1 MKTAVDN
8 QFNRRSSH
16 NSRRKSSKGGLF
28 DDLVLYEARDCIS
41 RQKLISHFGV
51 DCAIRTGAGSRL
63 KVENIYGASHA
74 DVSTRRRKS
83 DSSVHHWSQDLSSP
97 LLNDNINTPLHNENI
112 NSNYTSSSSSSYGFG
127 HRRHNDSLDRI
138 VQPVIIQKLYDFFG
152 SDAAIDIPFEEIEKN
167 GIGYLIQSSV
177 PLAYF
182 IEYLLI
188 HDNPEIMF
196 FFIDVI
202 KFEETIYPD
211 NISSLEASQ
220 NILTNYLCIN
230 SPLECRVSSKTRC
243 HCIKD
248 IKAGQRRCFKASK
261 QELLPILERQFD
273 DFKNSKRYAD
283 LKNKYGHLNA
293 YPDSIR
299 LELIQELLSTT
310 NRKYPIETA
319 ETPQRA
325 SRNKAILLKVQEFC
339 KSKLSNNTTNSQ
351 RNSSLNNRNS
361 KQSRSK

>member
-1 MKTAVDN
+1 MKTAVEGHY
-8 QFNRRSSH
+8 RRSSGTK
-16 NSRRKSSKGGLF
+16 RKSSKGLF
-28 DDLVLYEARDCIS
+28 DDIVLYEARDCIS

-63 KVENIYGASHA
+63 KVENIYGGSHA

-83 DSSVHHWSQDLSSP
+83 DSSVHHWSQDLNSP
-97 LLNDNINTPLHNENI
+97 LLNDNINTPLMND
-112 NSNYTSSSSSSYGFG
+112 NYSSSSSSSYGYG
-127 HRRHNDSLDRI
+127 HRRNNDSLDRI
-138 VQPVIIQKLYDFFG
+138 VQPVMVQKLYDFFG
-152 SDAAIDIPFEEIEKN
+152 NDAAIDIPFEEIEKN

-182 IEYLLI
+182 IQYLLI

-196 FFIDVI
+196 FFMDVI

-211 NISSLEASQ
+211 NNSSLTASQ

-243 HCIKD
+243 HCIKA

-273 DFKNSKRYAD
+273 DFKNSKKYAE
-283 LKNKYGHLNA
+283 LKSNFAHLNA
-293 YPDSIR
+293 YPESNR

-319 ETPQRA
+319 ETLQRA
-325 SRNKAILLKVQEFC
+325 KRNNAVLLKIQEFC
-339 KSKLSNNTTNSQ
+339 RNKLSNNNVYH
-351 RNSSLNNRNS
+351 NNYNRNS
-361 KQSRSK
+361 KQQK

>member
-1 MKTAVDN
+1 MKTAAVEGHY
-8 QFNRRSSH
+8 RRAS
-16 NSRRKSSKGGLF
+16 NTKRKSSKGIF
-28 DDLVLYEARDCIS
+28 DDIFLYEARDCIS

-51 DCAIRTGAGSRL
+51 DCAIRTGAGSRI
-63 KVENIYGASHA
+63 KVENIYGGSHA

-97 LLNDNINTPLHNENI
+97 LLNDNINSPLMNENI
-112 NSNYTSSSSSSYGFG
+112 PPSPGGGNNYGYG

-138 VQPVIIQKLYDFFG
+138 VQPVMVQKLYDFFG
-152 SDAAIDIPFEEIEKN
+152 NDAAIDIPFEEIEKN

-182 IEYLLI
+182 IHYLLH

-196 FFIDVI
+196 FFMDVI
-202 KFEETIYPD
+202 KFEETIYQD
-211 NISSLEASQ
+211 NNSSLEASQ

-243 HCIKD
+243 YCIKA

-273 DFKNSKRYAD
+273 DFKNSKRYAE
-283 LKNKYGHLNA
+283 LKCNFAHLNA
-293 YPDSIR
+293 YPESNR
-299 LELIQELLSTT
+299 LELIQELLTTT

-325 SRNKAILLKVQEFC
+325 NRNRAVLFKVQEFC
-339 KSKLSNNTTNSQ
+339 RNKLSNNV
-351 RNSSLNNRNS
+351 RSSAINRNNRQ
-361 KQSRSK
+361 K

>member
-1 MKTAVDN
+1 MKTAAVEGHY
-8 QFNRRSSH
+8 RRAS
-16 NSRRKSSKGGLF
+16 NTKRKSSKGIF

-63 KVENIYGASHA
+63 KVENIYGGSHA

-83 DSSVHHWSQDLSSP
+83 DSSVHHWSQYLSSP
-97 LLNDNINTPLHNENI
+97 LLNDNINTPLMNENI
-112 NSNYTSSSSSSYGFG
+112 PQSPTSSSYGYG

-138 VQPVIIQKLYDFFG
+138 VQPVMVQKLYDFFG

-182 IEYLLI
+182 IHYLLL

-196 FFIDVI
+196 FFMDVI

-211 NISSLEASQ
+211 NNSSLEASQ

-243 HCIKD
+243 HCIKA

-273 DFKNSKRYAD
+273 DFKNGKKYAE
-283 LKNKYGHLNA
+283 LKSNFAHLNA
-293 YPDSIR
+293 YPESNR

-325 SRNKAILLKVQEFC
+325 NRNRAVLIKIQEFC
-339 KSKLSNNTTNSQ
+339 RNKLSNNIKSN
-351 RNSSLNNRNS
+351 SLNRNNRQQRQ
-361 KQSRSK
+361 K

>member
-1 MKTAVDN
+1 MKTIIDN
-8 QFNRRSSH
+8 QFSTRRTSH
-16 NSRRKSSKGGLF
+16 NSKRKSSKSGII

-63 KVENIYGASHA
+63 KVENIYGASHT

-97 LLNDNINTPLHNENI
+97 LLNENI
-112 NSNYTSSSSSSYGFG
+112 NSNYTSTSSHGYG

-138 VQPVIIQKLYDFFG
+138 VQPVMIQKLYDFFG
-152 SDAAIDIPFEEIEKN
+152 SDAAIDIPFEEIERN

-188 HDNPEIMF
+188 HGNPEVLF
-196 FFIDVI
+196 FFMDVI

-211 NISSLEASQ
+211 NNSSLEASQ

-230 SPLECRVSSKTRC
+230 SPLECKVSSKTRC
-243 HCIKD
+243 CCIKD
-248 IKAGQRRCFKASK
+248 IKAGQRRCFRAPK
-261 QELLPILERQFD
+261 QELLTILERQFD

-283 LKNKYGHLNA
+283 LKNKFGHLNA
-293 YPDSIR
+293 YPDNIR

-310 NRKYPIETA
+310 NRRYPIETA
-319 ETPQRA
+319 GNQQSY
-325 SRNKAILLKVQEFC
+325 SRNKSILAKVQEFC
-339 KSKLSNNTTNSQ
+339 GNKLSNNVH
-351 RNSSLNNRNS
+351 RNNQIHRNS
-361 KQSRSK
+361 KQAK

>member
-1 MKTAVDN
+1 M
-8 QFNRRSSH
+8 
-16 NSRRKSSKGGLF
+16 
-28 DDLVLYEARDCIS
+28 
-41 RQKLISHFGV
+41 

-63 KVENIYGASHA
+63 KVENIYGGSHA

-83 DSSVHHWSQDLSSP
+83 DSSVHHWSQDLNSP
-97 LLNDNINTPLHNENI
+97 LLNDNINTPLMNEN
-112 NSNYTSSSSSSYGFG
+112 YSSSSSSNYGYG
-127 HRRHNDSLDRI
+127 HRRNNDSLDRI
-138 VQPVIIQKLYDFFG
+138 VQPIMVQKLYDFFG
-152 SDAAIDIPFEEIEKN
+152 NDAAIDIPFEEIEKN

-182 IEYLLI
+182 IQYLLI

-196 FFIDVI
+196 FFMDVI

-211 NISSLEASQ
+211 NNSSLAASQ

-243 HCIKD
+243 HCIKA

-261 QELLPILERQFD
+261 QELLPVLERQFD
-273 DFKNSKRYAD
+273 DFKNSKKYAE
-283 LKNKYGHLNA
+283 LKINFAHLNA
-293 YPDSIR
+293 YPESNR

-319 ETPQRA
+319 ETLQRA
-325 SRNKAILLKVQEFC
+325 NRNKAVLLKIQEFC
-339 KSKLSNNTTNSQ
+339 RNKLSNNNVYH
-351 RNSSLNNRNS
+351 NNYNRNS
-361 KQSRSK
+361 KQQK

>member
-1 MKTAVDN
+1 MKTAVEN
-8 QFNRRSSH
+8 QFSRRSSH
-16 NSRRKSSKGGLF
+16 NSKRKSSKSGLF

-63 KVENIYGASHA
+63 KVENIYGGSHA

-97 LLNDNINTPLHNENI
+97 LLNDNLNSPLINENI
-112 NSNYTSSSSSSYGFG
+112 NASYTSTSGPSSSYGFG
-127 HRRHNDSLDRI
+127 HRRHNDSLDKI
-138 VQPVIIQKLYDFFG
+138 VQPVMIQKLYDFFG
-152 SDAAIDIPFEEIEKN
+152 NDAAIDIPFEEIERN

-182 IEYLLI
+182 VEYLLI
-188 HDNPEIMF
+188 HENPEILF

-202 KFEETIYPD
+202 RFEETIYPD
-211 NISSLEASQ
+211 NTSSLEASQ
-220 NILTNYLCIN
+220 DILTNYLCIN

-243 HCIKD
+243 YCIKA

-273 DFKNSKRYAD
+273 DFKNSKRYAE
-283 LKNKYGHLNA
+283 LKCNFAHLNA
-293 YPDSIR
+293 YPESNR
-299 LELIQELLSTT
+299 LELIQELLTTT

-325 SRNKAILLKVQEFC
+325 NRNRAVLFKVQEFC
-339 KSKLSNNTTNSQ
+339 RNKLSNNV
-351 RNSSLNNRNS
+351 RSSAINRNNRQ
-361 KQSRSK
+361 K

>member
-1 MKTAVDN
+1 MKTAVEG
-8 QFNRRSSH
+8 QYRRASH
-16 NSRRKSSKGGLF
+16 SKRKSSKGIF

-63 KVENIYGASHA
+63 KVENIYGGSHA

-97 LLNDNINTPLHNENI
+97 LLNDNYNSPNLNENI
-112 NSNYTSSSSSSYGFG
+112 NANYSSSSSFSMT

-138 VQPVIIQKLYDFFG
+138 VQPVMIQKLYDFFG
-152 SDAAIDIPFEEIEKN
+152 NDAAIDIPFEEIEKN
-167 GIGYLIQSSV
+167 GIGYLIQSNV

-182 IEYLLI
+182 LEYLLK
-188 HDNPEIMF
+188 HDNPEILF
-196 FFIDVI
+196 FFMDVI

-211 NISSLEASQ
+211 NNSALEASQ
-220 NILTNYLCIN
+220 NILTNYLCLN
-230 SPLECRVSSKTRC
+230 SPLECKVSSKTRC
-243 HCIKD
+243 HCIKA

-273 DFKNSKRYAD
+273 DFKNGKKYAE
-283 LKNKYGHLNA
+283 LKSNFAHLNA
-293 YPDSIR
+293 YPENNR
-299 LELIQELLSTT
+299 VELIQELLSIT

-319 ETPQRA
+319 ENQQRY
-325 SRNKAILLKVQEFC
+325 SRNRAVLIKIQEFC
-339 KSKLSNNTTNSQ
+339 RNKLSNNSQQQTNH
-351 RNSSLNNRNS
+351 
-361 KQSRSK
+361 KQSKSSK

>member
-1 MKTAVDN
+1 MKTAVEN
-8 QFNRRSSH
+8 QFSRRSSH
-16 NSRRKSSKGGLF
+16 NSKRKSSKSGLF

-63 KVENIYGASHA
+63 KVENIYGGSHA

-97 LLNDNINTPLHNENI
+97 LLNDNLNSPLINENI
-112 NSNYTSSSSSSYGFG
+112 NASYTSTSGPSSSYGFG
-127 HRRHNDSLDRI
+127 HRRHNDSLDKI
-138 VQPVIIQKLYDFFG
+138 VQPVMIQKLYDFFG
-152 SDAAIDIPFEEIEKN
+152 NDAAIDIPFEEIERN

-182 IEYLLI
+182 VEYLLI
-188 HDNPEIMF
+188 HENPEILF

-202 KFEETIYPD
+202 RFEETIYPD
-211 NISSLEASQ
+211 NTSSLEASQ
-220 NILTNYLCIN
+220 DILTNYLCIN
-230 SPLECRVSSKTRC
+230 SPLECKVSSKTRC
-243 HCIKD
+243 HCIKA
-248 IKAGQRRCFKASK
+248 IKAGQRRCFKPSK

-283 LKNKYGHLNA
+283 LKNKFGHLNA

-310 NRKYPIETA
+310 NRRYPIETA
-319 ETPQRA
+319 ETQQRA
-325 SRNKAILLKVQEFC
+325 SRNKAILFKVQEFC
-339 KSKLSNNTTNSQ
+339 RNKLSNNNIN
-351 RNSSLNNRNS
+351 RNNNIHRNS
-361 KQSRSK
+361 KQMK

>member
-1 MKTAVDN
+1 MKTVVEGHY
-8 QFNRRSSH
+8 RRSSG
-16 NSRRKSSKGGLF
+16 SSKRKSSKGIY
-28 DDLVLYEARDCIS
+28 DDLVLYEARDCVS
-41 RQKLISHFGV
+41 RQKLISHFGI

-63 KVENIYGASHA
+63 KVENIYGGSHA
-74 DVSTRRRKS
+74 DVCTRRRKS
-83 DSSVHHWSQDLSSP
+83 DSSIHHWSQDLSSP
-97 LLNDNINTPLHNENI
+97 LLNDNINSPLLNENL
-112 NSNYTSSSSSSYGFG
+112 NENLNLSSPTGSSSSSSNYGYN
-127 HRRHNDSLDRI
+127 HKHHDSLDRI
-138 VQPVIIQKLYDFFG
+138 VRPVMVQKLYDFFG
-152 SDAAIDIPFEEIEKN
+152 NDAAIDIPFEEIEKN

-182 IEYLLI
+182 IQYLLH

-196 FFIDVI
+196 FFMDVI

-211 NISSLEASQ
+211 NNSSLEASQ

-230 SPLECRVSSKTRC
+230 SPLECKVSSKTRC
-243 HCIKD
+243 HCIKA

-273 DFKNSKRYAD
+273 DFKNSKKYAE
-283 LKNKYGHLNA
+283 LKSNFAHLNA
-293 YPDSIR
+293 YPESNR

-325 SRNKAILLKVQEFC
+325 TRNKAVLFKIQEFC
-339 KSKLSNNTTNSQ
+339 RNKLSNNIQ
-351 RNSSLNNRNS
+351 RNSLGRN
-361 KQSRSK
+361 KQK

>member
-1 MKTAVDN
+1 MKTAVEGHY
-8 QFNRRSSH
+8 RRSSG
-16 NSRRKSSKGGLF
+16 SKRKSSKGLF
-28 DDLVLYEARDCIS
+28 DDIVLYEARDCIS

-63 KVENIYGASHA
+63 KVENIYGGSHA

-83 DSSVHHWSQDLSSP
+83 DSSVHHWSQDLNSP
-97 LLNDNINTPLHNENI
+97 LLNDNINTPLMNEN
-112 NSNYTSSSSSSYGFG
+112 YSSSSSSNYGYG
-127 HRRHNDSLDRI
+127 HRRNNDSLDRI
-138 VQPVIIQKLYDFFG
+138 VQPIMVQKLYDFFG
-152 SDAAIDIPFEEIEKN
+152 NDAAIDIPFEEIEKN

-182 IEYLLI
+182 IQYLLI

-196 FFIDVI
+196 FFMDVI

-211 NISSLEASQ
+211 NNSSLAASQ

-243 HCIKD
+243 HCIKA

-261 QELLPILERQFD
+261 QELLPVLERQFD
-273 DFKNSKRYAD
+273 DFKNSKKYAE
-283 LKNKYGHLNA
+283 LKINFAHLNA
-293 YPDSIR
+293 YPESNR

-319 ETPQRA
+319 ETLQRA
-325 SRNKAILLKVQEFC
+325 NRNKAVLLKIQEFC
-339 KSKLSNNTTNSQ
+339 RNKLSNNNVYH
-351 RNSSLNNRNS
+351 NNYNRNS
-361 KQSRSK
+361 KQQK